1 MKYSKKWKKC
11 LEISSFYTSEPKTHD
26 HMLYCSWDM
35 VCDEYNCYFKFLVV
49 FCPNSPKKTFQKN
62 EKKCLEI
69 SLLYTTVPTI
79 MIISYNIPDM
89 VWLMWLLFSISGYFL
104 PPNSMKNEKWKKW
117 KKAWRYY
124 PFIYVS
130 QKLWLDDLRFLRYYR
145 HDRRKDRK
153 MDGQK
158 KSDIEV
164 GAPPKKA

>member
-1 MKYSKKWKKC
+1 MK
-11 LEISSFYTSEPKTHD
+11 
-26 HMLYCSWDM
+26 
-35 VCDEYNCYFKFLVV
+35 
-49 FCPNSPKKTFQKN
+49 
-62 EKKCLEI
+62 KKCLEI

-104 PPNSMKNEKWKKW
+104 PPNSMKNKKWKKW